1 MCFLGTSIPLLGS
14 RDRGTKGTS
23 QGGRNEGQVDR
34 KLKCGV
40 MKVMMETGTVGKGRR
55 AGPLKSCGREREGQ
69 GDVLGRH
76 SPPSRGSRMM
86 R

>member
-14 RDRGTKGTS
+14 SDGGRKGTS

-34 KLKCGV
+34 KLECGV
-40 MKVMMETGTVGKGRR
+40 MKVMTETGTVGKGRR
-55 AGPLKSCGREREGQ
+55 AGTLKSCRRKREGQ

-76 SPPSRGSRMM
+76 SPPRGSRMM
-86 R
+86 C